1 MTNGMRFD
9 SSDLR
14 AMPTDMQVQ
23 AAVKLAAELAKTAR
37 VAGGDEKKSRKVP
50 AKRLCFCST
59 SAAARYEVLRD
70 AVREG
75 VISELDLVTHD
86 ALIVAFTYKI
96 VWDGEFIPTGIPVRS
111 LVLWREAGKGRKIR
125 EVF

>member
-1 MTNGMRFD
+1 MRFD

-23 AAVKLAAELAKTAR
+23 AAVKLAAELAKAAKVVGR
-37 VAGGDEKKSRKVP
+37 REKKSRKVP
-50 AKRLCFCST
+50 AKRLCFRST
-59 SAAARYEVLRD
+59 RAAARYEVLRD

-75 VISELDLVTHD
+75 VISELDIVTYD
-86 ALIVAFTYKI
+86 GYIVAFAYKI
-96 VWDGEFIPTGIPVRS
+96 VWGGEFIPTGIPARS
-111 LVLWREAGKGRKIR
+111 LVIWREAGKGRKIR

>member
-1 MTNGMRFD
+1 MRFD

-23 AAVKLAAELAKTAR
+23 AAVKLAAELAKATK
-37 VAGGDEKKSRKVP
+37 VAGGDGKKSRKVP

-59 SAAARYEVLRD
+59 SAAARYEVLKD
-70 AVREG
+70 AARQG

-86 ALIVAFTYKI
+86 GHIVAFTYKI
-96 VWDGEFIPTGIPVRS
+96 VWGGEYLPTGLPIRTLVQWRSFGKDRKVR
-111 LVLWREAGKGRKIR
+111 EM
-125 EVF
+125 F